1 MKPIHYILTLCAALL
16 FSGCASTGSKIN
28 PVTLELAVG
37 VASDAAA
44 LVLQK
49 NPKAAPVLRSL
60 SAGLDAV
67 LTKKTLTPE
76 EVKAF
81 VAQITKDANLTPAEQ
96 LLIGRAVQRT
106 HGILIGYFGTPD
118 LNIEDPQVRA
128 ALERIRT
135 AINDT
140 LALYDVLK
148 A

>member
-1 MKPIHYILTLCAALL
+1 MKIQYILTICAVL
-16 FSGCASTGSKIN
+16 FFTGCASTGSKIN
-28 PVTLELAVG
+28 PATLELAVG
-37 VASDAAA
+37 VASDASA

-81 VAQITKDANLTPAEQ
+81 VILITQDANLTPAEQ

-106 HGILIGYFGTPD
+106 HGILITYFGTPE
-118 LNIEDPQVRA
+118 LNIENPQVRA